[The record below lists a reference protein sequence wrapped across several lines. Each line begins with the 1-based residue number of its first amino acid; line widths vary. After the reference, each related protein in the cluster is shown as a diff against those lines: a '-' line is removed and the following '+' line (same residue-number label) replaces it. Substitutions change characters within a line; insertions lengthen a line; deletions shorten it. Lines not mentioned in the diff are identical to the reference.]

1 MRASLLLLIT
11 LSSTG
16 CSRPRCPVRPVPTPP
31 APIIVRPD
39 PTPCLLPD
47 LPQPVTLHSQA
58 AGDRVSI
65 TAADVGELAAYLTGV
80 RAWIAAAQGCID
92 TPQTGSK

>member
-16 CSRPRCPVRPVPTPP
+16 CSRPRCPAHPVATPP
-31 APIIVRPD
+31 ATIVVRPD

-47 LPQPVTLHSQA
+47 LPQPVTLHSEA
-58 AGDRVSI
+58 SGDRVSI
-65 TAADVGELAAYLTGV
+65 TMADVGDLAAYLVGV
-80 RAWIAAAQGCID
+80 RAWIAAAQGCL
-92 TPQTGSK
+92 Q